1 MKKSPTKYFIF
12 IGLLFSSMSSM
23 FIRIIDAPA
32 IKIATYRL
40 IAASFFFM
48 IPFTVNCFRNKS
60 TLSKKGVILAM
71 VSGFFLAGHF
81 ATWISSLSYTTV
93 SSSTVLVSLSPLF
106 VASYNVIVLKE
117 RVLKIQIIG
126 ILVTIIGAVIISA
139 GDFKISGDAIFGDFL
154 AFLGAIFVA
163 GYLIIGRNVRKN
175 MALVDYVFVTYSSS
189 AILLLA
195 LSVFLKID
203 LSFSSATNLTLMI
216 THGLVSSG
224 LGHTIYNWML
234 QYTTSTF
241 VSTATLGEPVIASV
255 MAYTFL
261 NETPTLQTIIGGII
275 VIAGLYVFTR
285 NS

>member
-1 MKKSPTKYFIF
+1 MKKSPTKYFVF

-23 FIRIIDAPA
+23 FIRIIDAPPIA
-32 IKIATYRL
+32 IATYRL
-40 IAASFFFM
+40 LSASFFFM
-48 IPFTVNCFRNKS
+48 IPFTVNYFRNKS
-60 TLSKKGVILAM
+60 TLNQKGFLLAVI
-71 VSGFFLAGHF
+71 SGFFLAGHF

-106 VASYNVIVLKE
+106 VATYNVLVLKE
-117 RVLKIQIIG
+117 RMLRIQIVG
-126 ILVTIIGAVIISA
+126 ILVTILGAVIISA
-139 GDFKISGDAIFGDFL
+139 GDFQISGDAIFGDFL

-175 MALVDYVFVTYSSS
+175 MALVDYVFVTYSAS
-189 AILLLA
+189 AFFLLA
-195 LSVFLKID
+195 LSVILRID
-203 LSFSSATNLTLMI
+203 LAFKSVGNLALMV

-234 QYTTSTF
+234 QHTTSTF
-241 VSTATLGEPVIASV
+241 VSTATLGEPVIASI
-255 MAYTFL
+255 MAFSFL
-261 NETPTLQTIIGGII
+261 SETPSPQTMIGGII

>member
-189 AILLLA
+189 AILLLT

>member
-117 RVLKIQIIG
+117 RVLRIQILG

>member
-189 AILLLA
+189 EILLLA

>member
-1 MKKSPTKYFIF
+1 MEKSPSKYFVF
-12 IGLLFSSMSSM
+12 IGLFFSSMSSM
-23 FIRIIDAPA
+23 FIRIIDAPPIA
-32 IKIATYRL
+32 IATYRL
-40 IAASFFFM
+40 LTASFFFM
-48 IPFTVNCFRNKS
+48 IPFTISYFRNKS
-60 TLSKKGVILAM
+60 TLNKKGVLLAI

-106 VASYNVIVLKE
+106 VATYNVLILKE

-139 GDFKISGDAIFGDFL
+139 GDFRVSGDAIFGDIL

-189 AILLLA
+189 AIFLLA
-195 LSVFLKID
+195 LSIFLRID
-203 LSFSSATNLTLMI
+203 LAYKSATNLTLMVS
-216 THGLVSSG
+216 HGLVSSG
-224 LGHTIYNWML
+224 LGHTIFNWML
-234 QYTTSTF
+234 QHTTSTF
-241 VSTATLGEPVIASV
+241 VSTATLGEPVLASI
-255 MAYTFL
+255 MAFTFL
-261 NETPTLQTIIGGII
+261 SETPSLQTIVGGII

>member
-1 MKKSPTKYFIF
+1 MKKPPTKYFVF
-12 IGLLFSSMSSM
+12 VGLLFSSMSSM

-32 IKIATYRL
+32 ISIATYRL

-60 TLSKKGVILAM
+60 TLNKKGVMLAM
-71 VSGFFLAGHF
+71 ISGFFLAGHF

-117 RVLKIQIIG
+117 RVLRVQIIG

-139 GDFKISGDAIFGDFL
+139 GDFRISGDAIFGDFL
-154 AFLGAIFVA
+154 AFWGAIFVA

-189 AILLLA
+189 AIFLLA

-234 QYTTSTF
+234 QHTTSTF
-241 VSTATLGEPVIASV
+241 VSTATLGEPVIASI

-261 NETPTLQTIIGGII
+261 NETPSLQTIIGGII